1 MPCALPAAPAAAAG
15 ARDVPALPAELTHRQ
30 ARQTLEALQQQLRS
44 AKGHRTNETNGTNGT
59 NGSSH
64 GASAWLVDA
73 SALQVFD
80 SSALAVLLECRRSA
94 LAAGQGF
101 AVRGLPTALAG
112 LAALYGVADMLPA
125 AA

>member
-44 AKGHRTNETNGTNGT
+44 AKGHRTNQTDGT